1 MTLIRDA
8 IQFFR
13 REPKW
18 AFLLAAVLILFAFI
32 HLRGESAER
41 KHRSH
46 EALEKFEQIEKEF
59 KNKIKQTGG
68 LEKFLE
74 KHPGLFWGFQIIT
87 GLLIAT
93 FFGGLYL
100 NYGWLTKPHWHQK
113 IESRSGPPQ
122 ALWAPSAV
130 LKTVL
135 LFIVGSIGFSLL
147 LGALRNFIFHD
158 LDPNF
163 LILFHTTLSDFLCV
177 GLVIYF
183 IQQSGAT
190 WRDLGFKNMESEDF
204 LLGVLGYIAVIPLF
218 AIALILLIALTQLL
232 QFEPAPHPLVEVFLE
247 KEKSPGMIAYS
258 IFLACVVG
266 PLLEEIFFRGFCY
279 PAFKKKWG
287 VGWALVLSS
296 VFFSAIH
303 NNLFAF
309 IPVFILGLSLGYLY
323 EKRGT
328 LVPSIT
334 LHILHNSIFI
344 LYFFLAKD
352 MMKAVTS

>member
-1 MTLIRDA
+1 MNFFRDA
-8 IQFFR
+8 IHFFR

-32 HLRGESAER
+32 HAKGQDPQR

-46 EALEKFEQIEKEF
+46 ETLQKFEQTEKEF
-59 KNKIKQTGG
+59 KNKIKETGG
-68 LEKFLE
+68 LEKYLE
-74 KHPGLFWGFQIIT
+74 ERPGLYWAFRIIS
-87 GLLIAT
+87 LFLIVT
-93 FFGGLYL
+93 FFSGLAL
-100 NYGWLTKPHWHQK
+100 DYGWLTKPHWRQM
-113 IESRSGPPQ
+113 IESRTGPPTAQ
-122 ALWAPSAV
+122 WGLSAV

-135 LFIVGSIGFSLL
+135 LFIAGSVGISLV
-147 LGALRNFIFHD
+147 LGSLKTFLFHG

-183 IQQSGAT
+183 IRQSGAT
-190 WRDLGFKNMESEDF
+190 WRDLGFKGVEAKDF
-204 LLGVLGYIAVIPLF
+204 WVGILGYMAIIPLF
-218 AIALILLIALTQLL
+218 ALALMLLILITQLFS
-232 QFEPAPHPLVEVFLE
+232 FEPSPHPLVEVFLE
-247 KEKSPGMIAYS
+247 KEKSPGVIAYS

-266 PLLEEIFFRGFCY
+266 PFLEEIFFRGFCY
-279 PAFKKKWG
+279 PAFKKRWG
-287 VGWALVLSS
+287 RGWALVLSS
-296 VFFSAIH
+296 AFFSAIH

-352 MMKAVTS
+352 LMKGMP